1 MLLSLPHPLVC
12 VRQVDVLVD
21 MARGDGGWRPFPLFH
36 VPRTKEQLPP
46 RNSGVMGVV
55 RNKRFNQ
62 GPVLLLSR

>member
-1 MLLSLPHPLVC
+1 MLLSLHNQLVC
-12 VRQVDVLVD
+12 LRQVDVLVD

-36 VPRTKEQLPP
+36 VPSTKEQLPP

-55 RNKRFNQ
+55 RNKRFHQ